1 MVSTLEPWRYKGYYT
16 MHTMVARLAH
26 TLAPQDSDN
35 EFANAFDTAQ
45 TTSERRFFSPVWKV
59 RNIVLAH
66 AAIHDHNVRT
76 IPCYLQLS
84 RAVGTAKERTLIK
97 KVRLMDQFC
106 LDIIHKRKA
115 ERAEQVSQL

>member
-1 MVSTLEPWRYKGYYT
+1 M
-16 MHTMVARLAH
+16 
-26 TLAPQDSDN
+26 DN
-35 EFANAFDTAQ
+35 
-45 TTSERRFFSPVWKV
+45 PY
-59 RNIVLAH
+59 
-66 AAIHDHNVRT
+66 
-76 IPCYLQLS
+76 YLQLS